1 MSSFKFNDNT
11 NEWEN
16 ENECISHTPQMQ
28 KFKQQYSVESFDHS
42 ETTQEATQE
51 ISWSSR
57 GKTLVQKF
65 VHKII

>member
-28 KFKQQYSVESFDHS
+28 KFKQQYSVESFGTSQRNYTRSHS
-42 ETTQEATQE
+42 GNFVELPRKNTRAE
-51 ISWSSR
+51 ICP
-57 GKTLVQKF
+57 
-65 VHKII
+65 